1 MTFDEL
7 WRLNL
12 VRERPRVDSVD
23 QAETAGPP
31 AVRDGNA
38 NEPLLTAED
47 CVFLLEVGIKPWKS
61 TCAVRK

>member
-12 VRERPRVDSVD
+12 DRDGARADSVVK
-23 QAETAGPP
+23 AEVVGLVAAPGENP
-31 AVRDGNA
+31 
-38 NEPLLTAED
+38 NELLLSSDD